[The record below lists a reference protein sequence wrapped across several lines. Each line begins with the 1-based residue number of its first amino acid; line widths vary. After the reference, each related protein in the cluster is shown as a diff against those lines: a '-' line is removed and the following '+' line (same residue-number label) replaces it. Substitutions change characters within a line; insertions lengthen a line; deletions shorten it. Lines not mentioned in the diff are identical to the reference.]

1 MDSINTL
8 RTIEEIFARYEE
20 LGLCIGPVAHHGKA
34 PLIDPKLFS
43 NSAKQMLKWY
53 NTPKYKGCNWGIN
66 PAKSGC
72 GVIDVD
78 KRDGGLELWAELSR
92 DVNIRTLTQ
101 KSARGGLHFVFRVKE
116 GVKYRK
122 PLSKKG
128 IDFQHNNIIVCFPS
142 KLSEGQQYTWIDESP
157 IQDLPQK
164 FHDIFVASNTENQEP
179 VEFIGIEKY
188 VEKIC
193 EQIKTKTLGYDEW
206 VQVGMAIHSSLPTPE
221 GLKLWQLA
229 SSGPSFKEGDLENCE
244 YKWAG
249 FSTKG
254 GMTVRSL
261 GFIARELGCETP
273 SMTLEMDKMEFA
285 TEKQRIELEAEQNDG
300 WFKQADGRIV
310 CVHKDFI
317 LDDLNRQGFFL
328 EQEANPGKIGKL
340 NIDNKG
346 YKTVSFMKPAD
357 FALQTAT
364 LFFKEYKRDQSGH
377 MKAVYTK
384 VSKLWCES
392 DKRQTYTRIIFSH
405 VDEPGALN
413 LWSPLPCTPIKGDV
427 SLFNRLIFEGIANGD
442 VDKGLWLLDW
452 LAHMVQRP
460 HERCSLVPV
469 LIGDQGTGKG
479 MLFDRIMKT
488 ILGSYHNT
496 INRSSILKERFN
508 YEQACKFLTFI
519 DEASWRGDR
528 EEDGILK
535 NLTGSKQMTVEQ
547 KFGGRFAVN
556 NYSRYAIASNNAE
569 AVSIERSNRRYV
581 VFEVNAAF
589 AKLHGFFKAMAE
601 QLEAGTLAQ
610 AVFEMLLARDIS
622 NFNPHQ
628 IVEFGDGQ
636 GHQMKVA
643 SEGLEAEFW
652 NDVFNHNPREL
663 WYDDKTLLKSAAF
676 DAFLSYAK
684 QVNSYQKNLTRERFW
699 RKTAGFLT
707 HANPPQFRIRLGKV
721 QHLVWKITVLSAK
734 KNFCD
739 TLKLKATAN
748 FDATEYIFN
757 EEQKRLV
764 GELQTIRA
772 TVADFVQSSENDLS
786 Y

>member
-1 MDSINTL
+1 MENSINTL
-8 RTIEEIFARYEE
+8 RTIEEIFKRYEE
-20 LGLCIGPVAHHGKA
+20 LGLYLIPVAHHGKA
-34 PLIDPKLFS
+34 PLLDPAKHAS
-43 NSAKQMLKWY
+43 KSAKQMLKWY
-53 NTPKYKGCNWGIN
+53 NDPKYRGCNWGIL
-66 PAKSGC
+66 PSKSGL
-72 GVIDVD
+72 VIIDVD
-78 KRDGGLELWAELSR
+78 ARDGGLELWGELSR
-92 DVNIRTLTQ
+92 DQNIRTMTQ
-101 KSARGGLHFVFRVKE
+101 KSARGGLHFLFKARE
-116 GVKYRK
+116 GVKYKK
-122 PLSKKG
+122 PLTKRG
-128 IDFQHNNIIVCFPS
+128 IDTQFNNIIVCFPS
-142 KLSEGQQYTWIDESP
+142 KLAEGQQYTWIDESP
-157 IQDLPQK
+157 IQDLPEK
-164 FHDIFVASNTENQEP
+164 FHELFAATHEKAQEP
-179 VEFIGIEKY
+179 IDFIGIEKF

-193 EQIKTKTLGYDEW
+193 EQIKTKTFGYDEW
-206 VQVGMAIHSSLPTPE
+206 VQIGMAIHSSLPTPE
-221 GLKLWQLA
+221 GLELWKLA
-229 SSGPSFKEGDLENCE
+229 SSGPSMKDGDLEACE
-244 YKWAG
+244 YKWNG

-254 GMTVRSL
+254 GLTARSL
-261 GFIARELGCETP
+261 SFIAREMGCEIP

-285 TEKQRIELEAEQNDG
+285 TEKQRVELEKENNPG
-300 WFKQADGRIV
+300 WFKQEDGRIV

-377 MKAVYTK
+377 LKAAYTK
-384 VSKLWCES
+384 ASKLWCES

-405 VDEPGALN
+405 VDEHGALN

-427 SLFNRLIFEGIANGD
+427 SLFTQLIFEGIANGD

-488 ILGSYHNT
+488 ILGNYHNT

-581 VFEVNAAF
+581 VCEVNASF
-589 AKLHGFFKAMAE
+589 AKKKEFFRALAD
-601 QLEAGTLAQ
+601 QLENGILAQ

-622 NFNPHQ
+622 KFDPHTL
-628 IVEFGDGQ
+628 VEFGDGQ

-643 SEGLEAEFW
+643 SEGVEAEFW
-652 NDVFNHNPREL
+652 NALWNHEPREL
-663 WYDDKTLLKSAAF
+663 WVNERMLLKDLAF
-676 DAFLSYAK
+676 NEFLNFANRTRSYKKGFSHEA
-684 QVNSYQKNLTRERFW
+684 FW
-699 RKTAGFLT
+699 RKTNAYFGVLNPARKRISLAGKRRDILELGPKEAMNQFCRVLHLT
-707 HANPPQFRIRLGKV
+707 PP
-721 QHLVWKITVLSAK
+721 TE
-734 KNFCD
+734 
-739 TLKLKATAN
+739 
-748 FDATEYIFN
+748 FDAGEYIFMDEDRIKALDGPGN
-757 EEQKRLV
+757 
-764 GELQTIRA
+764 
-772 TVADFVQSSENDLS
+772 
-786 Y
+786 